1 MKIMLLYNFYAR
13 LRILYDCC
21 LQFSFDTPPSF
32 QENQDTD
39 GVMTNDDILGDEI
52 PRDQQEA
59 MRQFCYQ
66 SLKLPPGVG
75 MLKVETIYLFAC
87 CWFSLSICKYILDLE
102 FGC

>member
-1 MKIMLLYNFYAR
+1 MFDLVIKIMLLYNFYVR

-21 LQFSFDTPPSF
+21 LRSSFDMPPSF

-75 MLKVETIYLFAC
+75 MLKLYISLVVAGFYFLFVNIY
-87 CWFSLSICKYILDLE
+87 
-102 FGC
+102 

>member
-1 MKIMLLYNFYAR
+1 MFDLVMKIMLLYNFYAR

-75 MLKVETIYLFAC
+75 MLKLYISLVVAGFHFLFVNIY
-87 CWFSLSICKYILDLE
+87 
-102 FGC
+102 